1 MISKCVKEG
10 TIIPVHCPID
20 DFDGSYPINWE
31 PHNLFDYEYYED
43 YDYSVTID
51 ANFRAIKSDEK
62 QYEAHEITCH
72 AEEQF
77 YHAII
82 IVTGKKMTLF
92 MLSDTYTIMTDTDNP
107 VLPIQLSL
115 EKGEEANSL
124 TILWKNPTTSSS
136 NVQADY
142 YNYQILVNVT
152 DSYETT
158 FSYSSE
164 VMNPEVRYKGL
175 NLTGLECKHVE
186 VTISLPGN
194 CEGKTASGALLIS

>member
-1 MISKCVKEG
+1 MISRCVKEG
-10 TIIPVHCPID
+10 TIIPVHCPIA

-31 PHNLFDYEYYED
+31 PHDMFDYEYYED

-51 ANFRAIKSDEK
+51 ANFTAIKSDEK
-62 QYEAHEITCH
+62 QYYETHEITCH
-72 AEEQF
+72 TEGQF

-92 MLSDTYTIMTDTDNP
+92 MLPDTYAIIADADNP
-107 VLPIQLSL
+107 VLPIQPSL
-115 EKGEEANSL
+115 EKGEANSL
-124 TILWKNPTTSSS
+124 TILWKNPIISSS

-142 YNYQILVNVT
+142 YNYQITVNVT
-152 DSYETT
+152 DGYETT
-158 FSYSSE
+158 FSYSSG
-164 VMNPEVRYKGL
+164 VKDPEVKYGGL

-194 CEGKTASGALLIS
+194 CEEKTASGALLTS